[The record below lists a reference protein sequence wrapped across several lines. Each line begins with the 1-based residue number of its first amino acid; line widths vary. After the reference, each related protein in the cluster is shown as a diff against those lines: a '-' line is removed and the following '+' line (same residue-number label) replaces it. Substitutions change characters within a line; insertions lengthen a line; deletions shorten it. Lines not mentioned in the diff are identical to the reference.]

1 MLKYIVK
8 RLAIS
13 ILILFGVS
21 IIIYTMVRL
30 MPTDYVDN
38 KYASQLQ
45 SGTIKQEDIDRFK
58 DLYGIGDTSFKGIA
72 GGYIKWVGNLLKG
85 DLGLSCKYEK
95 PVMKK
100 IRNSDK

>member
-30 MPTDYVDN
+30 MPTDYVDT

-45 SGTIKQEDIDRFK
+45 SGTIKQEDINRFK
-58 DLYGIGDTSFKGIA
+58 RSMAL
-72 GGYIKWVGNLLKG
+72 
-85 DLGLSCKYEK
+85 
-95 PVMKK
+95 
-100 IRNSDK
+100 

>member
-58 DLYGIGDTSFKGIA
+58 DL
-72 GGYIKWVGNLLKG
+72 
-85 DLGLSCKYEK
+85 
-95 PVMKK
+95 
-100 IRNSDK
+100 